1 MAIIEQQVSIEGSL
15 TGWDITDVCPAG
27 TYVGVCLEVK
37 DTFDVTRPKYED
49 PSQTEVVNLTRFL
62 FGVQGADG
70 IFYKIQ
76 THDLKISGHEKSAL
90 MGLLTAWKAKPV
102 DQLVGWDYCEMAG
115 EPAMITV
122 IQKTS
127 QKGRVYATAQNV
139 VAPPPQMADQA
150 PDPSKFALPPADSQ
164 IAQGAQTPAAVPTPQ
179 VINETPKSHF
189 GGEVVVQPKVPIKAD
204 VPQTETSAENAKTEG
219 GDEPPPF

>member
-1 MAIIEQQVSIEGSL
+1 MAIIEKQVSIEGAL

-37 DTFDVTRPKYED
+37 DTFDVTRPKFED

-90 MGLLTAWKAKPV
+90 MGILTAWTAKPINM
-102 DQLVGWDYCEMAG
+102 LEGWDYCEMAG

-127 QKGRVYATAQNV
+127 QKGRVYATVGSV
-139 VAPPPQMADQA
+139 VAPPPQMAGQA
-150 PDPSKFALPPADSQ
+150 PDPSKFAPPPAATQ
-164 IAQGAQTPAAVPTPQ
+164 VAEGAQTPAVVSEAPA
-179 VINETPKSHF
+179 SHF
-189 GGEVVVQPKVPIKAD
+189 GGEVVVQPKVPIKAEA
-204 VPQTETSAENAKTEG
+204 PQAETAADNAKTEG
-219 GDEPPPF
+219 GENPPPF